1 MVRSVARFA
10 SVLAAAVVFG
20 FPAAGQAMVEY
31 GLAAA
36 ASANAAAAGAS
47 SGKGAIGGLFD
58 TVNRALQGPGNGSE
72 KAVQVE
78 ATPSAGSPKPKR
90 VNNQPAAPRK
100 AGANAPETSPLKEA
114 VSPPD
119 QPPAKYEDPNLIQL
133 GTEYVELV
141 RRFGPPAMSFTD
153 GESSKLNYRS
163 TEGTLEI
170 EILEGKVTSIR
181 KPGA

>member
-1 MVRSVARFA
+1 M
-10 SVLAAAVVFG
+10 
-20 FPAAGQAMVEY
+20 
-31 GLAAA
+31 
-36 ASANAAAAGAS
+36 
-47 SGKGAIGGLFD
+47 
-58 TVNRALQGPGNGSE
+58 
-72 KAVQVE
+72 QVE

-119 QPPAKYEDPNLIQL
+119 QPPAKYEALNLIQV
-133 GTEYVELV
+133 GMEYEELV

-153 GESSKLNYRS
+153 GESSKKLNYRS

>member
-1 MVRSVARFA
+1 
-10 SVLAAAVVFG
+10 
-20 FPAAGQAMVEY
+20 MVEY

-58 TVNRALQGPGNGSE
+58 TLNRALQGTGNASE

-90 VNNQPAAPRK
+90 VNNQHAAPQR
-100 AGANAPETSPLKEA
+100 AGGKVLERSPLKEA

-119 QPPAKYEDPNLIQL
+119 HPPAKYEDPNLIQV
-133 GTEYVELV
+133 GTEYGELV

-153 GESSKLNYRS
+153 GESSKKLNYRS